1 MVKLSL
7 DSDLGE
13 QKGSSSGNTAT
24 LLVQLIFV
32 PPTWPQTM
40 GDIWFLLE
48 YYHKYF
54 FHHFHYL
61 NLHNKHSPLH
71 GWPNN
76 IVQPLLP
83 FTNHLDHNLESPV

>member
-32 PPTWPQTM
+32 PPT
-40 GDIWFLLE
+40 
-48 YYHKYF
+48 
-54 FHHFHYL
+54 
-61 NLHNKHSPLH
+61 
-71 GWPNN
+71 
-76 IVQPLLP
+76 
-83 FTNHLDHNLESPV
+83 